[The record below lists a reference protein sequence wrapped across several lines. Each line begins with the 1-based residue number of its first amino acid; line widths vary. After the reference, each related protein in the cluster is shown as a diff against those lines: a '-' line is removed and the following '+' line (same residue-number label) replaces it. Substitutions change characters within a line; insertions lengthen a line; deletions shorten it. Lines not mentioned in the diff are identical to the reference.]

1 MAGGSLVKVSTSELE
16 SLQYWTAVQTPN
28 DRTEVVLAKSLM
40 RTARTTSP
48 CNCLHNISLA
58 DVAGCSRKA
67 RVTVQGILEKS
78 QPTTV
83 AEAGYLRAHR
93 PVKAA

>member
-1 MAGGSLVKVSTSELE
+1 MARGSLVKVNTSEVE
-16 SLQYWTAVQTPN
+16 SLQYWTVVQTPS
-28 DRTEVVLAKSLM
+28 DRTELVPDKSWM

-48 CNCLHNISLA
+48 RNCLHNISLA

-67 RVTVQGILEKS
+67 RVNVQGIWEKS